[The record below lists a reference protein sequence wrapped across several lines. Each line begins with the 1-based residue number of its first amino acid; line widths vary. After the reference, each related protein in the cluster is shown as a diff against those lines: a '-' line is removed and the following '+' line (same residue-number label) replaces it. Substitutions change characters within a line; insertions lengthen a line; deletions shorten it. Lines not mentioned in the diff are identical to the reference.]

1 MVNLD
6 KMNLEAPFASLPVC
20 SLTPALPLPQRGGGQ
35 GLQAVV
41 LEDRPET
48 RSITWELL
56 EMSILSPT
64 ESDTWWGGVSG
75 LCAYQ
80 AFQVILKQAQ
90 SLRTLRKVSTGH
102 LGRIKPILALW
113 WPFIM
118 AA

>member
-1 MVNLD
+1 MYAAWLW
-6 KMNLEAPFASLPVC
+6 LFLFPREW
-20 SLTPALPLPQRGGGQ
+20 GGQ

-41 LEDRPET
+41 LEHGPET
-48 RSITWELL
+48 SSVTWELL
-56 EMSILSPT
+56 EMSILGPT
-64 ESDTWWGGVSG
+64 ESDTWWGGVSE

-80 AFQVILKQAQ
+80 AFQVLKQAQ

-102 LGRIKPILALW
+102 LGRINPILALW